1 MNIKFTR
8 NLPDSLVP
16 NTPSDLMEYRGLV
29 SDRTLLEQIPFVD
42 NVDDEIAEVQQQKE
56 DNMSL
61 YNFPVNEEED
71 EEESAES

>member
-71 EEESAES
+71 DTESAES